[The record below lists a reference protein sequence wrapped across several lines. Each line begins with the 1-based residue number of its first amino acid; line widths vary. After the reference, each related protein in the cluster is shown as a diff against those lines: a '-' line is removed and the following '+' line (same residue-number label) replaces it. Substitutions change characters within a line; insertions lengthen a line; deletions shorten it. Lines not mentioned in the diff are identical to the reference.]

1 MKQLDNLTAMLA
13 CAGVTRE
20 GLASLQ
26 RRKQVSLAFGLDQAS
41 NWNRLFDLDSVFLRA
56 TLDLAPGLELTTA
69 AQLMRLNSDILLG
82 AIGQADATSEPVWL
96 CVAQGE
102 DSRGKN
108 YLVDAGP
115 LSQFADFK
123 VEGRTNIPQ
132 RMFLLNISDVLSK
145 VRANAAKHGIDLDA
159 PLFPPPGSEL
169 YEAIMREGAKNR
181 RLLLAKLRGEIR
193 EAATA

>member
-1 MKQLDNLTAMLA
+1 MHRLDTVKDMLA
-13 CAGVTRE
+13 CAGVTRQ
-20 GLASLQ
+20 GWLSLS

-41 NWNRLFDLDSVFLRA
+41 NWNVLFDLDAAFIRT
-56 TLDLAPGLELTTA
+56 TLDLAPGLELATA
-69 AQLMRLNSDILLG
+69 AQLMRLNSDVLLS

-108 YLVDAGP
+108 YLVAAGP
-115 LSQFADFK
+115 LSQFAEFK

-132 RMFLLNISDVLSK
+132 RMYLLNISDVLARI
-145 VRANAAKHGIDLDA
+145 RANARKAGIDLSA
-159 PLFPPPGSEL
+159 AFFPPPGDEL
-169 YEAIMREGAKNR
+169 FEQIIREGVNNR